1 METIATEQQK
11 TKSSFVTVLAWI
23 FIVLG
28 GFATAISILQNIMI
42 YVMFPVEEMRAAAS
56 GAKDQTPAI
65 ALFMLDHMRVIF
77 LSFFVICSLTLV
89 SAIGLLKRKNWARLI
104 FVTVMGAG
112 ILWNIGSL
120 VFQVFF
126 FSSMPNVAPDASRG
140 FASGFET
147 IMVVMMVFSA
157 LMALGFSVLFGW
169 IIKRLLATGI
179 KAEFL

>member
-1 METIATEQQK
+1 METAVIDQQK

-42 YVMFPVEEMRAAAS
+42 YAMFPVEEMHAAAA
-56 GAKDQTPAI
+56 GAKEQTPAI

-77 LSFFVICSLTLV
+77 LSFFVICTLTLV
-89 SAIGLLKRKNWARLI
+89 SATGLLKRKNWARLI

-120 VFQVFF
+120 VFQLFF
-126 FSSMPNVAPDASRG
+126 FSSMPSFASDAPGG
-140 FASGFET
+140 FESGFET
-147 IMVVMMVFSA
+147 MMVVMMVFSV
-157 LMALGFSVLFGW
+157 LMAVGFSVLFGW
-169 IIKRLLATGI
+169 IIKKLLSPAI
-179 KAEFL
+179 KAEFM

>member
-1 METIATEQQK
+1 METIAIDQQR

-28 GFATAISILQNIMI
+28 GFATVISILQNIMI
-42 YVMFPVEEMRAAAS
+42 HVMFPVEEMQAAAA
-56 GAKDQTPAI
+56 GAKEQTPAI
-65 ALFMLDHMRVIF
+65 ALFMLDHMRGIF
-77 LSFFVICSLTLV
+77 LSFFFICTLTLV

-120 VFQVFF
+120 AFQLSF
-126 FSSMPNVAPDASRG
+126 FSSMPNVAPGASG
-140 FASGFET
+140 DFESGFET
-147 IMVVMMVFSA
+147 IMVVVMVFSA
-157 LMALGFSVLFGW
+157 LMAVGFSVLFGW
-169 IIKRLLATGI
+169 IIKRLLSPAI